1 MSEVFT
7 ALGGGT
13 LLGLAIAYLVG
24 GFAKGALGFGLPLV
38 TISILP
44 YFVTIDM
51 ALALNAA
58 TLLVM
63 NIGQFLQ
70 AGRMVDTVRGNLPLL
85 GGLVLGIPVGAALVN
100 SVDRDQLG
108 LILGVFV
115 MLFVVVSVATPRF
128 RIPPG
133 WATPLGWA
141 AGFVAGILGALTTAN
156 GPVLIMY
163 LVGLDVPRAVL
174 VPSLAWLFLVTGAFN
189 VVAYWSI
196 GILDGERLIIGL
208 ACIVPAAVGMT
219 TGNWLAGRLS
229 ATLFRRVVLGVLF
242 VLGANL
248 VRRTIF

>member
-128 RIPPG
+128 RIPLG

-196 GILDGERLIIGL
+196 GILDGETFRSANNFGL
-208 ACIVPAAVGMT
+208 E
-219 TGNWLAGRLS
+219 S
-229 ATLFRRVVLGVLF
+229 RV
-242 VLGANL
+242 
-248 VRRTIF
+248 